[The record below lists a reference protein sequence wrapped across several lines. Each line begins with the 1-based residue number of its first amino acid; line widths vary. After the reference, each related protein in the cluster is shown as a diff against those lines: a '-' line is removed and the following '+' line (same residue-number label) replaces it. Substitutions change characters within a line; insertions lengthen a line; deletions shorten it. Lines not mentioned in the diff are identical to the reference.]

1 MLGGVYL
8 TLDEF
13 ARPPRWLDG
22 VFIPDYCPGEP
33 ITPDYPGLR
42 DFFAPIEDETG

>member
-8 TLDEF
+8 TLDEC

-22 VFIPDYCPGEP
+22 VFIPSTYPLEP
-33 ITPDYPGLR
+33 LTPNYGGLR
-42 DFFAPIEDETG
+42 DFFAPIEDECG